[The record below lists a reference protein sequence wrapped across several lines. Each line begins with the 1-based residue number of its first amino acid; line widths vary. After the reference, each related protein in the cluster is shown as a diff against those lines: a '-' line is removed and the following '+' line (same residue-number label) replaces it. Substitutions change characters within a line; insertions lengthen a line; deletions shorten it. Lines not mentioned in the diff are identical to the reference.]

1 MLRLFTMESGGI
13 LRCIFRNI
21 CGGNCD
27 FRDMGFKVGKHT
39 LDEKSCLEMGS
50 YDTP

>member
-1 MLRLFTMESGGI
+1 MVI
-13 LRCIFRNI
+13 L
-21 CGGNCD
+21 GN
-27 FRDMGFKVGKHT
+27 RDMQAKVGKHT